1 MRSSIYFRD
10 MEPNHN
16 TVIQTQ
22 CGKRFDLSRAFPVK
36 RDLTA
41 PYGQHNFAV
50 YKANGSYYIK
60 GYNTGTSER
69 VLNVFELIS
78 ENEAMRYLQKD

>member
-1 MRSSIYFRD
+1 MK
-10 MEPNHN
+10 

-22 CGKRFDLSRAFPVK
+22 CGRRFDLSRAFPVK
-36 RDLTA
+36 RNLTA

-50 YKANGSYYIK
+50 YKANGTYYIK
-60 GYNTGTSER
+60 GYNTGTSEQ

-78 ENEAMRYLQKD
+78 ENEALQYLQ